1 MLSKIKIRPLDP
13 RPLDPMVEGAGLGL
27 SVVYGTMKNLGGT
40 ITFANE
46 EGKGALFNIH
56 LPRR

>member
-1 MLSKIKIRPLDP
+1 MLSKIKI